1 MEKKILFVKFLVPRI
16 RKKNHMF
23 SMRKNKIDK
32 KEKRDL
38 PLALMHKLELD
49 KAPTENYKS

>member
-23 SMRKNKIDK
+23 SIRKNKIDK

>member
-1 MEKKILFVKFLVPRI
+1 
-16 RKKNHMF
+16 
-23 SMRKNKIDK
+23 MRKNKIDK

-49 KAPTENYKS
+49 KAPTENYKSWINKINKYI